1 MYALTLVLQAAERAE
16 AALRAA
22 GAALRELTAEK
33 DPPRPAD
40 LMPEEPVDLQDDMYF
55 KAQKHVCL
63 CHEKHMRVQLMCKCP
78 LQRDTAFRLRSF
90 GEGCG
95 PAPGCLG
102 SSP

>member
-55 KAQKHVCL
+55 KA
-63 CHEKHMRVQLMCKCP
+63 P
-78 LQRDTAFRLRSF
+78 
-90 GEGCG
+90 
-95 PAPGCLG
+95 
-102 SSP
+102 